1 MIVYGRHPVREVL
14 RGRRRHA
21 VTEILATEAAAR
33 EPWLSGVPIRISSP
47 QLLDRTCGT
56 AEHQGICVEAGPYL
70 YAGSEE
76 LLARTD
82 PLILALDELQ
92 DPHNLGAIA
101 RTAECAGADGLV
113 ICERRAAEVTPAVCK
128 ASSGAVEHLPIARV
142 ANLVAF
148 IDRAK
153 AAGCW
158 CHGAAAGGQVAYDK
172 PPDYTGGVV
181 LVLGGRADGACA
193 AWSRPAATT
202 WSVCRYAAGSTRST
216 SAPPPPCSCTRLCS
230 SAAALTAPPP
240 VPNLPNCTRVTLRLT
255 LVLTICSWRQ
265 GGVRH

>member
-21 VTEILATEAAAR
+21 VTEVLATESAAR
-33 EPWLSGVPIRISSP
+33 EPWLTGVPIRISSP
-47 QLLDRTCGT
+47 QLLDRTCAT

-76 LLARTD
+76 LLARAD

-113 ICERRAAEVTPAVCK
+113 ICERRAAAVTPAVCK
-128 ASSGAVEHLPIARV
+128 ASAGAVEHLRIARV

-153 AAGCW
+153 EAG
-158 CHGAAAGGQVAYDK
+158 
-172 PPDYTGGVV
+172 
-181 LVLGGRADGACA
+181 
-193 AWSRPAATT
+193 
-202 WSVCRYAAGSTRST
+202 
-216 SAPPPPCSCTRLCS
+216 
-230 SAAALTAPPP
+230 
-240 VPNLPNCTRVTLRLT
+240 
-255 LVLTICSWRQ
+255 
-265 GGVRH
+265 

>member
-1 MIVYGRHPVREVL
+1 VIVYGRHPVREIL

-21 VTEILATEAAAR
+21 VTEVLATESAAR
-33 EPWLSGVPIRISSP
+33 EPWLSGVPVRISSP
-47 QLLDRTCGT
+47 QVLDRTCGT

-76 LLARTD
+76 LLARAD

-113 ICERRAAEVTPAVCK
+113 ICERRAAAVTPAVCK
-128 ASSGAVEHLPIARV
+128 ASAGAVEHLRIARV

-153 AAGCW
+153 EAGCW
-158 CHGAAAGGQVAYDK
+158 CHGAAAGAPVAYDE
-172 PPDYTGGVV
+172 PDYTGGVV
-181 LVLGGRADGACA
+181 LVLGGEGRGL
-193 AWSRPAATT
+193 R
-202 WSVCRYAAGSTRST
+202 
-216 SAPPPPCSCTRLCS
+216 RLVAERCDDLVS
-230 SAAALTAPPP
+230 LPIRGRVDSLNVSAAAAVLVYAALQQRRSLDSAPAGP
-240 VPNLPNCTRVTLRLT
+240 
-255 LVLTICSWRQ
+255 
-265 GGVRH
+265 